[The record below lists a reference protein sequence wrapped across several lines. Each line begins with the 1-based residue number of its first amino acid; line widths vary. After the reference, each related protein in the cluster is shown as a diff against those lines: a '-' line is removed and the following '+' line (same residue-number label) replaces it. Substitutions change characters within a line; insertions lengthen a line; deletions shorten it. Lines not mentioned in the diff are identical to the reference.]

1 MTADRSYLA
10 RVFLKGILL
19 FTLLNLIFAAING
32 TSWLSVTTVYNRLV
46 PGRERLPF
54 AASASDVNI
63 TSNNISLLFAA
74 HVVSMPASSHEK
86 RVFIAGDSSV
96 WGYLLD
102 HNKTIAAQVG
112 SILPDDIRVF
122 NLGFPTLSA
131 LKDLLLLDY
140 SLQFQ
145 PDLIIWFTTLDALYR
160 PRQFDSA
167 LVQNNTQQVNDL
179 SGRYMLDISQN
190 SNAQAH
196 KSWSDNTMWGQRRF
210 LSDWWRLQVLGFLW
224 MNTRMDSSS
233 VEYIPVSRDLDS
245 DLNWQGH
252 STETDL
258 PADWLM
264 VDVFE
269 KAQHAWPET
278 RLLVVNEPILIS
290 RGINSESRYNA
301 WYPHWVYQRYQRELR
316 IAHLNSTWHYLDLFN
331 LVPEVEFTDS
341 PVHVSEK
348 GTALISERLAP
359 IIISSLGDT
368 P

>member
-1 MTADRSYLA
+1 MSIDRAHLA

-19 FTLLNLIFAAING
+19 FTILNLFFAAVNG
-32 TSWLSVTTVYNRLV
+32 ISWLSVTTVYNGLV

-54 AASASDVNI
+54 AASASNVNI
-63 TSNNISLLFAA
+63 TSSNIPMLFASHA
-74 HVVSMPASSHEK
+74 VSTLPSSNEK

-102 HNKTIAAQVG
+102 HDKTIAAQVDT
-112 SILPDDIRVF
+112 ILPDDIRVF
-122 NLGFPTLSA
+122 NLGFPTLSV

-160 PRQFDSA
+160 PRQFDSE
-167 LVQNNTQQVNDL
+167 LVQNNIPQVNTL
-179 SGRYMLDISQN
+179 SGRYRLDIRN
-190 SNAQAH
+190 SNVQAH
-196 KSWSDNTMWGQRRF
+196 EDWTGNTMWGQRRF

-224 MNTRMDSSS
+224 MTTRIDTESTDY
-233 VEYIPVSRDLDS
+233 VPASRDLDS
-245 DLNWQGH
+245 DRGWQGY
-252 STETDL
+252 SADADL
-258 PADWLM
+258 PDDWLM
-264 VDVFE
+264 LDVFE
-269 KAQHAWPET
+269 KAQHTWPET
-278 RLLVVNEPILIS
+278 HLLVVNEPVLIS
-290 RGINSESRYNA
+290 SGANSEFRYNA
-301 WYPHWVYQRYQRELR
+301 WYPRWVYQQYQQELQA
-316 IAHLNSTWHYLDLFN
+316 AHTNSTWQYLDLFD

-359 IIISSLGDT
+359 IIITSLGDS